1 MYSFHQ
7 FSKCTPSILHQTVSH
22 FSYVK
27 VYRTHVCN
35 HFRLHVVHIRP
46 SVLLDMRLKFSK
58 RQTIG
63 RAPGG
68 PSQLLFISVYRHAH
82 TFQIHKYLLSAT
94 IEIRNVILVHLYR
107 HCSGFIL
114 HDYLLVD
121 ITRFIVSCDVCS
133 QYPIIGDFYRRFLR
147 SILTAFL
154 SNPQSLYSH
163 WVRHIQ
169 VHSTEEHH
177 NHVHSR
183 STQRQPALKKE
194 NIFWVTFISVSILIV
209 IIFVPF
215 SV

>member
-1 MYSFHQ
+1 MYSFH
-7 FSKCTPSILHQTVSH
+7 LHQTVSH

-27 VYRTHVCN
+27 VYRAHVCN
-35 HFRLHVVHIRP
+35 PFRLDVVHIRP
-46 SVLLDMRLKFSK
+46 SVLLDTRLKFSK

-63 RAPGG
+63 RAPGE

-147 SILTAFL
+147 SILTVFFQIRNRYIRTW
-154 SNPQSLYSH
+154 SVIY
-163 WVRHIQ
+163 RFIQ
-169 VHSTEEHH
+169 RRSIIITFTAGQHSGSQH
-177 NHVHSR
+177 
-183 STQRQPALKKE
+183 
-194 NIFWVTFISVSILIV
+194 
-209 IIFVPF
+209 
-215 SV
+215 